1 MTLGTLFSGCECV
14 GVGFIAAGFTIVWH
28 CEWDKRPSA
37 VLRYRFPGVE
47 NFGDVATF
55 PSDKVTLPDVVW
67 MSPPCQDLSHIGD
80 KKGLD
85 GEKSKYFFDAVRA
98 VRGLILRGWNGIL
111 LMEQVPAI
119 LNASGGQPAPM
130 RRILLELLELGPVDL
145 AWRVFNARHC
155 GVPQSRRRVFIALD
169 FGGFRTHK
177 ILCDARPGALH
188 TAKGRISQVDDT
200 GAITHPAITTQHP
213 RYTGNPD
220 SIAPAICART
230 PERYARPDTI
240 VPCLMTKAGTSAT
253 IRGYWPVA
261 ACINTANPYRMSGRK
276 TFPEQTEAGP
286 RWRTPLEHERLMG
299 LPDDW
304 TRWGIDEKGRTI
316 EMSDTARYH
325 MTGNGVVAPIAEH
338 IALNIMEAVA

>member
-28 CEWDKRPSA
+28 CEWDKRPGA
-37 VLRYRFPGVE
+37 VLRYRFPDVE
-47 NFGDVATF
+47 NFGDVAAF

-67 MSPPCQDLSHIGD
+67 MSPPCQDLSQIGD

-98 VRGLILRGWNGIL
+98 IRGLLLRGWNGIL

-119 LNASGGQPAPM
+119 LNASDGQPAPM

-145 AWRVFNARHC
+145 AWRVFNAKHC

-169 FGGFRTHK
+169 FGGFRCHK

-188 TAKGRISQVDDT
+188 TAKGRIQGLDDS

-220 SIAPAICART
+220 SLAPAICAM
-230 PERYARPDTI
+230 A
-240 VPCLMTKAGTSAT
+240 S
-253 IRGYWPVA
+253 
-261 ACINTANPYRMSGRK
+261 
-276 TFPEQTEAGP
+276 QGP

-304 TRWGIDEKGRTI
+304 TRWGIDEKGRQI
-316 EMSDTARYH
+316 EMSDAARYH